1 MAESNIETQNSTAQ
15 APDGQQQNNQTTF
28 HELPP
33 HLAPQITELKNT
45 VTTKGKHYLTLFY
58 ALGSAVI
65 VGNALI
71 GALELIFGGDAG
83 YALCLG
89 LTTIGINLISPLF
102 VFIGCVPTYK
112 TCIKTK
118 SALNTLE
125 LSYQY
130 GFGCFDK
137 VSYPIEANKVLGAK
151 YTKIKEEYEEADTK
165 IIDESSKIINNGRKN

>member
-1 MAESNIETQNSTAQ
+1 MAESNIETQNPTAQ

-33 HLAPQITELKNT
+33 HLAPKITDLKNT
-45 VTTKGKHYLTLFY
+45 VTRKGKHYLILFY

-65 VGNALI
+65 VGNAFI
-71 GALELIFGGDAG
+71 GALELKFGGDAG
-83 YALCLG
+83 YASTLG
-89 LTTIGINLISPLF
+89 IITIIINLISPLF

-112 TCIKTK
+112 ICIKTK

-130 GFGCFDK
+130 GFGYFDK
-137 VSYPIEANKVLGAK
+137 VSYPIEANKVLGEK
-151 YTKIKEEYEEADTK
+151 YTIINEGYEDADTK
-165 IIDESSKIINNGRKN
+165 IIEESSQIINNGRKI